1 MAEFQTFYSQ
11 TNLTQ
16 QIINRPRSTSELKK
30 EEEGGHAVILMSYDF
45 DHLRFLNS
53 WGKDWGDKGFFKIS
67 DANVLG

>member
-1 MAEFQTFYSQ
+1 
-11 TNLTQ
+11 
-16 QIINRPRSTSELKK
+16 
-30 EEEGGHAVILMSYDF
+30 MSYDF